1 MTQNTL
7 KLHKMTYGNKI
18 YKKDKSVTDRPT
30 NRRTDGQSGVQ
41 SRVHATKNRKKDR
54 KNKKKNK
61 RLTKRDDLMTKK
73 TIEGG

>member
-1 MTQNTL
+1 MT
-7 KLHKMTYGNKI
+7 KI
-18 YKKDKSVTDRPT
+18 
-30 NRRTDGQSGVQ
+30 RTGK
-41 SRVHATKNRKKDR
+41 KNRKKNR